1 MKTTFKVL
9 KMDCASCALTMEG
22 VCEDT
27 PGVSRAE
34 VRVRDR
40 MLEVE
45 HDNTVQ
51 PATLAAALAAEGYP
65 VEQRSE

>member
-27 PGVSRAE
+27 PGVSKAE
-34 VRVRDR
+34 VKVKDRV
-40 MLEVE
+40 LEVE
-45 HDNTVQ
+45 HDESVQ
-51 PATLAAALAAEGYP
+51 PIALASALAAEGYP
-65 VEQRSE
+65 VEKIP